1 MFYME
6 RQNEILQWL
15 QQRKSMTV
23 RELAKLLFTSESTVR
38 RDLNELERS
47 GKVRRTFGGVV
58 LEETLNREVPLLL
71 RRSQNH
77 EAKQEIAKRAA
88 ALVANDQVI
97 FLDASSTVAHLVPHL
112 GKFSNLTVITN
123 SPNTA
128 LELGNLGIRTYCT
141 GGLLLDAS
149 QAFVGAEAEDFVRRF
164 NADLMFFSS
173 RGVDEAGNITD
184 SSAEESHL
192 RRVMMA
198 NARKKYYLYDLSKA
212 GKKYMY
218 TLCTAKEVDGSICEE
233 DASCDRSVK
242 SGKADSE

>member
-1 MFYME
+1 MFLIE
-6 RQNEILQWL
+6 RQKEILQLL
-15 QQRKSMTV
+15 QTRKSMTV
-23 RELAKLLFTSESTVR
+23 TELSKLLFTSESTVR
-38 RDLNELERS
+38 RDLSALERL

-77 EAKQEIAKRAA
+77 EAKQKIAEKAA
-88 ALVANDQVI
+88 RKVENDQI
-97 FLDASSTVAHLVPHL
+97 LFLDASSTVAHIVPHL

-128 LELGNLGIRTYCT
+128 IELGNLGIRTFCT

-164 NADLMFFSS
+164 NADVMFFSS
-173 RGVDEAGNITD
+173 RGIDYDGNITD

-192 RRVMMA
+192 RKVMLFH
-198 NARKKYYLYDLSKA
+198 ARKKYYLYDTSKS
-212 GKKYMY
+212 GKKYLY
-218 TLCTAKEVDGSICEE
+218 NLCTTADTDEVIDEQ
-233 DASCDRSVK
+233 
-242 SGKADSE
+242 